1 MNVVTVLEVGAAVI
15 AAMAAVWGLVK
26 QARAEVSRRA
36 QQEIRE
42 RAEIAAREFSS
53 GAQSRNDEIA
63 LLRSQRDDA
72 RRDRDEAKAESRN
85 WQERYMDLRDG
96 RTP

>member
-1 MNVVTVLEVGAAVI
+1 MNVVTVLEVGAAVV
-15 AAMAAVWGLVK
+15 AALATVWGLVK
-26 QARAEVSRRA
+26 QARSEVSRRA

-53 GAQSRNDEIA
+53 GAMSRNDEVA

-72 RRDRDEAKAESRN
+72 RRDRDEAKTEAREYR
-85 WQERYMDLRDG
+85 ERYMDLRDG
-96 RTP
+96 RT